1 MSENSFWTDR
11 KCELEN
17 INLSDFKTNSFVH
30 SIPIYSYAQYE
41 DQYGENIKEMLSMMS
56 LDDRQNWLHV
66 LPEPKLGHTTESYSR
81 IQKNIQIDGI
91 DYITSPWSLKSNH
104 HALSYVHHTGKKFS
118 DYDQIVEFG
127 PGIGDTCRVIN
138 ELGFK
143 GNYYLYDL
151 PEVYRISS
159 FYNSRFKNVK
169 TINHYSEVSNE
180 PKTLFIGTWSTSEIP
195 HDYRTEIFTH
205 FKNANYLLIYQNHI
219 FEYSNE
225 AFFTKEFPEIINQEI
240 KSVYI
245 SWLGGMAGGNYYLF
259 TT

>member
-41 DQYGENIKEMLSMMS
+41 DQYGENIKEMLSLMS
-56 LDDRQNWLHV
+56 LNDRQNWLRV
-66 LPEPKLGHTTESYSR
+66 LPEPKLGHTTESYEGIKR
-81 IQKNIQIDGI
+81 NIQIDGT
-91 DYITSPWSLKSNH
+91 DYITSPWSLKSCH
-104 HALSYVHHTGKKFS
+104 HAMSYVHHTDKKFS

-159 FYNSRFKNVK
+159 FYNNRFKNVK
-169 TINHYSEVSNE
+169 TVS
-180 PKTLFIGTWSTSEIP
+180 T
-195 HDYRTEIFTH
+195 
-205 FKNANYLLIYQNHI
+205 
-219 FEYSNE
+219 
-225 AFFTKEFPEIINQEI
+225 
-240 KSVYI
+240 
-245 SWLGGMAGGNYYLF
+245 
-259 TT
+259 